1 MQMLKITAASRFHTI
16 HPAGRFTPIQM
27 AEHFHKVGFEGFD
40 FDMNEYTDVYAPEER
55 DSIISALADKAA
67 ALGLSV
73 DMCHLPFYGKKDI
86 RMLDLE
92 LNHKL
97 IKMGIEGAA
106 KLGVRN
112 GVIHPQPLIMPLEQ
126 FDDEDCFRKT
136 VEYLTPLAEHAA
148 RHGVRLAIE
157 NMSNHA
163 CVNGIYRYCSMPE
176 EVVRV
181 ADYFGAGICWDFG
194 HANSV
199 KLPQGD
205 SLRYLGKRLTA
216 LHVNDNNGNKDDH
229 LLPFW
234 GTVDWHDAM
243 QGLRDSGYDGCF
255 NYECRMIKI
264 PAELRDELGVYAV
277 ALANKLQIF

>member
-1 MQMLKITAASRFHTI
+1 MKITASSRFHTI
-16 HPAGRFTPIQM
+16 YPGGRFTAIEM

-40 FDMNEYTDVYAPEER
+40 FDMNEYTDIYSPDER
-55 DSIISALADKAA
+55 DVIISALADRAA
-67 ALGLSV
+67 ALGLCV
-73 DMCHLPFYGKKDI
+73 NMCHLPFYGKKDE
-86 RMLDLE
+86 RTLNRE
-92 LNHKL
+92 LNYKL
-97 IKMGIEGAA
+97 VKLGIEGAA
-106 KLGVRN
+106 RLGVKN
-112 GVIHPQPLIMPLEQ
+112 GVIHPNPLIMPREQ
-126 FDDEDCFRKT
+126 FDNEDCFKKT
-136 VEYLTPLAEHAA
+136 IEYLTPLAEHAEKC
-148 RHGVRLAIE
+148 GVRLSIE

-163 CVNGIYRYCSMPE
+163 CVNGTYRYCSMPE
-176 EVVRV
+176 EIARV
-181 ADYFGAGICWDFG
+181 ADYFGAGVCWDFG

-205 SLRYLGKRLTA
+205 SLRYLGSRLTA

-264 PAELRDELGVYAV
+264 PSDLRDDVGAYAV
-277 ALANKLQIF
+277 ALARRLQSF